1 MSETYSEMLRRAFG
15 NTAGPIPMIV
25 NDNVGLFNYLRGLVG
40 GEPTR
45 PPESPAT
52 EPMAP
57 AVSEN
62 PPSSFQLAQL
72 EAARR
77 PAAAASRPAAPPS
90 APTVTPAEASTPPA
104 AQQPATTNSFLD
116 MLRQRVKDQ
125 VAGEDSQRIRDIGIG
140 MLASRSPNFFTM
152 FGEGLQSANQAERQ
166 RLEGLR
172 QAADAERQA
181 LAQRSEEEYRRQQ
194 TEIERERRASERD
207 PTNPRNRL
215 YAAQARFYEAGGSG
229 ANRPQPGELTPA
241 RLAQLRQQ
249 ANQQA
254 LREIPEPRDTLLDSP
269 SARSD
274 RERRRTERAT
284 QIEAELL
291 AAAAQATR
299 GGSNVPAAPAA
310 PAQPAVAPVPR
321 ITVNP
326 SGQTTR

>member
-1 MSETYSEMLRRAFG
+1 MLRRAFG

-45 PPESPAT
+45 PPESPVT

-77 PAAAASRPAAPPS
+77 AAAATASRPAAPPS

-215 YAAQARFYEAGGSG
+215 YAAQARFYEAGGPGSSAG
-229 ANRPQPGELTPA
+229 ATAATRAETQRDRAAREAGERAIREENTRRRNAFPQEDPLTEAEAARIRDIAARRYLAAPGQAAPETPQP
-241 RLAQLRQQ
+241 
-249 ANQQA
+249 
-254 LREIPEPRDTLLDSP
+254 
-269 SARSD
+269 
-274 RERRRTERAT
+274 
-284 QIEAELL
+284 
-291 AAAAQATR
+291 
-299 GGSNVPAAPAA
+299 APG
-310 PAQPAVAPVPR
+310 VPR